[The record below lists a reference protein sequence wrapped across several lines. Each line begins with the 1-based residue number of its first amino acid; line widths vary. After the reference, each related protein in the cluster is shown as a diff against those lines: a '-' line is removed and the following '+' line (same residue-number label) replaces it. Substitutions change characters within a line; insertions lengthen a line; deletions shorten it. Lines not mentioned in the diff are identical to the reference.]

1 MNNHTKVRIATKK
14 DLNLLCALA
23 TTTFFEAYFEQDVSR
38 DLGDYCVKA
47 FNLNQLKIEMEDT
60 NSSFLIAEYDKKAVG
75 YAKLREGKLPDC
87 IEKLDS
93 IEIQRIYLLEKMKR
107 KGIGKILMENCYKI
121 ALSKKYSNVWLGVWS
136 QNKKAIEF
144 YEKLGFIKT
153 GTIEFEYGSGRETNF
168 VMNLE
173 I

>member
-1 MNNHTKVRIATKK
+1 MNNHTKVRVATKE
-14 DLNLLCALA
+14 DLNLLCALG
-23 TTTFFEAYFEQDVSR
+23 TTTFFEAYFEQDVSQ

-47 FNLNQLKIEMEDT
+47 FNLKQLETELKDK
-60 NSSFLIAEYDKKAVG
+60 NSTFLIAEFKDKAVG

-87 IEKLDS
+87 LEKLNS
-93 IEIQRIYLLEKMKR
+93 IEIQRIYLLEKVKK

-144 YEKLGFIKT
+144 YEKLGFIKA

-168 VMNLE
+168 VMKLE
-173 I
+173 V